1 MDEFVIVKFPE
12 TRDVIV
18 DGNIMATTND
28 IFILETGTYTFTLSG
43 AANFAPAPQT
53 HAIEHT
59 TVDEPFVVTFS
70 QVCTRLLVISNLRVD
85 EWETNAN
92 WNSIKS
98 VLPVHSA
105 GWL

>member
-70 QVCTRLLVISNLRVD
+70 QV
-85 EWETNAN
+85 
-92 WNSIKS
+92 
-98 VLPVHSA
+98 
-105 GWL
+105 